1 MPTYFKTFVYPCLA
15 LGLLIA
21 GCEEKKPAEKKTG
34 PFCLSDSMQRM
45 VTIDSA
51 RICSIDDE
59 LHLSGEVS
67 FDENKIV
74 KVFPNSTGQVA
85 EVKVTLGDKV
95 AAGQVL
101 AVIKSADVAGNYN
114 DLASAEADVKIAKRQ
129 LDNEESLF
137 KSGLASQK
145 EYEEAKLQYEKSMS
159 SRNKIQSLISINGG
173 GNMQAGGQYI
183 IKSPISGYIVEKKV
197 NAGSFIR
204 QDMNDNMFTISDL
217 KDVWVWANVYEAD
230 ISKVKEGYN
239 ALVTT
244 LAYPDKKFNGKIDKV
259 SNVLDPNNKVLRIR
273 IRLSNADLLLKPEM
287 FTNVTISNTTDQ
299 QAVCIPTTALVEENS
314 QTFVV
319 LYNNNCDLKVAQV
332 EILKKT
338 GEKAFIKSGVTAG
351 QKLLTHNALLLYDE
365 FTDNQ
370 K

>member
-244 LAYPDKKFNGKIDKV
+244 LAYPYGADNEFV
-259 SNVLDPNNKVLRIR
+259 RRVV
-273 IRLSNADLLLKPEM
+273 ADLGFRAAASCEPGISRIGDDPLRLRRIEISGGCAPE
-287 FTNVTISNTTDQ
+287 Q
-299 QAVCIPTTALVEENS
+299 
-314 QTFVV
+314 
-319 LYNNNCDLKVAQV
+319 
-332 EILKKT
+332 
-338 GEKAFIKSGVTAG
+338 
-351 QKLLTHNALLLYDE
+351 LLTLIGRTSEQDLSDALSAH
-365 FTDNQ
+365 
-370 K
+370 